1 MIAPCTRPTPANAP
15 AHATRPPST
24 PTPHPVTD
32 GERARRTERALAAER
47 RIGWAAYLLDDLI
60 VIPGTGIRIGLDPL
74 IGLVPFVGDAA
85 SGLMSAWIVLEAARF
100 RLPKVVIVRMVMNAL
115 VDFGVGLVPFLGD
128 LVDFGFKGNRR
139 NLELFHRHALDP
151 DADTTGSQAL
161 VIGVVLVV
169 IGVVWLAVVLLANL
183 LSTVVG

>member
-1 MIAPCTRPTPANAP
+1 MEAARARRGDVAIGA
-15 AHATRPPST
+15 
-24 PTPHPVTD
+24 
-32 GERARRTERALAAER
+32 EQARRTERALAAER
-47 RIGWAAYLLDDLI
+47 RIGWAAHLLDDLI
-60 VIPGTGIRIGLDPL
+60 AIPGTGIRFGLDPL

-100 RLPKVVIVRMVMNAL
+100 RMPRVVIIRMVINAL

-151 DADTTGSQAL
+151 DADTTGSKAL
-161 VIGVVLVV
+161 VLGILLAAV
-169 IGVVWLAVVLLANL
+169 GVVWLVIVLLADL